1 MKVLALGSRAW
12 LAYAA
17 AAVLVAAVSITVALL
32 ITPMQQVSVAGQ
44 TVTVGAAAPTLST
57 SGPGEL
63 DLFGQSLPTRISFL
77 GPVRPRLAL
86 THITLGQQ
94 LGSLFSSQRQTA
106 PGHVIGQA
114 LAAGWTRYFGWE
126 IVITAGFALLLAGA
140 LAGWARLHKRRTLAV
155 LGAFLVFT
163 ELVNVG
169 GIMITAYTAPE
180 RLRHVG
186 SVEALVGQAQVPPV
200 PSAPGPARPA
210 VQAVVMGD
218 STAAGLGNPQAA
230 HPSLLARYCQRSPQA
245 YADVLSQLYNWHVL
259 NLACSGAT
267 IPAGILGPQQLSGF
281 TAPAQLSV
289 AKKATNASVL
299 ITSIGADD
307 VGWSALLRLCTITP
321 TCDNR
326 AAIAY
331 FQQRLAVFAVH
342 YYQLLRQLAAL
353 PSHPTVLIN
362 LYYDPLDPQ
371 QHCLDSVGLT
381 PAKEK
386 SLLILLNALNEVLAK
401 GARASGLIAV
411 HPDFTGHALC
421 DPNSFVQGLS
431 DPAPFHPNAAGE
443 LTIAL
448 ADQAAINQHPAP
460 SPSPS
465 LTPSPTPSPLAAHQA
480 CPGARALRPDLAQLA
495 GIAE

>member
-12 LAYAA
+12 LAFAA

-32 ITPMQQVSVAGQ
+32 VTPMQEVAVAGQ
-44 TVTVGAAAPTLST
+44 TVSVGAAAPTLSA

-94 LGSLFSSQRQTA
+94 LGSLFSSQSQTT

-140 LAGWARLHKRRTLAV
+140 LAGWARLPLRRTVAV

-169 GIMITAYTAPE
+169 GIMITAFTAPAK
-180 RLRHVG
+180 LRHVG

-210 VQAVVMGD
+210 VQAVVIGD

-230 HPSLLARYCQRSPQA
+230 HPSRLARYCQRSPQA
-245 YADVLSQLYNWHVL
+245 YADDLSQLYNWHVL

-267 IPAGILGPQQLSGF
+267 IPVGILGPQQLSGF
-281 TAPAQLSV
+281 TAPTQLSV
-289 AKKATNASVL
+289 AKNANHATVL
-299 ITSIGADD
+299 IASIGADD
-307 VGWSALLRLCTITP
+307 VGWSALLRLCTVTP
-321 TCDNR
+321 TCDNN
-326 AAIAY
+326 AATAY
-331 FQQRLAVFAVH
+331 FQQRLAMFAVH
-342 YYQLLRQLAAL
+342 YYQLLRQLAEL

-362 LYYDPLDPQ
+362 LYYEPFDPQ
-371 QHCLDSVGLT
+371 QHCLDGVGLT

-386 SLLILLNALNEVLAK
+386 SLIVLLNALNDVLAK
-401 GARASGLIAV
+401 GAKASGLV
-411 HPDFTGHALC
+411 TVRPDFIGHGLC

-431 DPAPFHPNAAGE
+431 DPAPFHPTAAGE
-443 LTIAL
+443 LAIAL
-448 ADQAAINQHPAP
+448 ADQTALSHHPAP

-465 LTPSPTPSPLAAHQA
+465 PSPSLSPSPSPSPSPSLSPSASTS
-480 CPGARALRPDLAQLA
+480 R
-495 GIAE
+495 